1 MKPMAKVLIIL
12 SILLLSS
19 SVALGQFKEE
29 KPNDED
35 SNVFSGRISRLNRK
49 ARLARIRTDFANIK
63 FLNRKD
69 RVDFWNETY
78 PDQRCTAF
86 IEGRTNDYFL
96 MKIPQF
102 DNCIR
107 KIHFTTGTYLHF
119 DSSDLE
125 QTMKVA
131 KELVEI
137 LLKKRLAMNAKK
149 ERTMKELDGY
159 VEKVDAVNK
168 RYEILRQKLEIEW
181 QKELAAVEEDKSRSF
196 AEFKNAEARVNEID
210 TKLES
215 YRVEDHNLKL
225 DRWSLDPALYIR
237 K

>member
-1 MKPMAKVLIIL
+1 MIL
-12 SILLLSS
+12 FSTSFGWSQSNESKL
-19 SVALGQFKEE
+19 
-29 KPNDED
+29 DED
-35 SNVFSGRISRLNRK
+35 ATVFSGRISRLNAPAK
-49 ARLARIRTDFANIK
+49 LARIRTDFANIK

-69 RVDFWNETY
+69 RLEFWNETY
-78 PDQRCTAF
+78 PDRRCMTLV
-86 IEGRTNDYFL
+86 EGRTNDYL
-96 MKIPQF
+96 LLRIPEY
-102 DNCIR
+102 DTCI
-107 KIHFTTGTYLHF
+107 KKVHFTSGTYLHF
-119 DSSDLE
+119 ESPDLE
-125 QTMKVA
+125 QTVKVA

-149 ERTMKELDGY
+149 TRHQRELDGY

-196 AEFKNAEARVNEID
+196 TEFKNSEARVNEID
-210 TKLES
+210 TKIET
-215 YRVEDHNLKL
+215 YRVDDHNLKL

>member
-1 MKPMAKVLIIL
+1 MSKQLIIL
-12 SILLLSS
+12 IILLNISLSWS
-19 SVALGQFKEE
+19 QSLE
-29 KPNDED
+29 KPNDEAT
-35 SNVFSGRISRLNRK
+35 NAFSGRISRLNRPAK
-49 ARLARIRTDFANIK
+49 LARIRTDFANIK

-69 RVDFWNETY
+69 RIEVWNETY
-78 PDQRCTAF
+78 PDSRCVALV
-86 IEGRTNDYFL
+86 EGRTNDYL
-96 MKIPQF
+96 LIRIPEYET
-102 DNCIR
+102 CI
-107 KIHFTTGTYLHF
+107 KKVHFTTGTYLHLE
-119 DSSDLE
+119 SPDLE
-125 QTMKVA
+125 QTTKIA

-149 ERTMKELDGY
+149 ERHQKELDGY
-159 VEKVDAVNK
+159 VEKVDGINK

-181 QKELAAVEEDKSRSF
+181 QKDLSAFEEDKSRSF

-210 TKLES
+210 TKIET